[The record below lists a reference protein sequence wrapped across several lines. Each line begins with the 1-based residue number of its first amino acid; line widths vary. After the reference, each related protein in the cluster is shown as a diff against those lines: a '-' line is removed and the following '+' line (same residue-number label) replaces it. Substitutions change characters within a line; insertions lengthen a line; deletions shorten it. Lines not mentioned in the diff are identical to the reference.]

1 MALLKTLFTLLLVSA
16 FVGAPLQAAF
26 AEEVMTPEEIEQA
39 LKPKA
44 KTRSLKPVANT
55 GSKQELD
62 DILSRSIGIVER
74 KKIVEITEKVEAP
87 HLDFAITFGYDSA
100 DIEQNSYA
108 TLDSLAGALKSSGLS
123 GSSFLVNGHTDAKGS
138 DTYNDDL
145 SQRRADAVVAYLV
158 SRHEIEPV
166 RLKAIGFGESN
177 LKDVDD
183 GESAANRRVEIIN
196 RP

>member
-1 MALLKTLFTLLLVSA
+1 MTLFKTFSAALLVSA
-16 FVGAPLQAAF
+16 FVGVPLQAVF
-26 AEEVMTPEEIEQA
+26 AEDVMTPEEIEQA

-44 KTRSLKPVANT
+44 KTRSLTPVAK
-55 GSKQELD
+55 SEDKQQLD
-62 DILSRSIGIVER
+62 DILSRSIGVVER

-100 DIEQNSYA
+100 DIEQDSYA
-108 TLDSLAGALKSSGLS
+108 TLDSLAVALKSSGLS
-123 GSSFLVNGHTDAKGS
+123 GSSFLVNGHTDSKGS
-138 DTYNDDL
+138 EVYNDDL

-158 SRHEIEPV
+158 SRYDVDPV
-166 RLKAIGFGESN
+166 RLKAIGFGESH
-177 LKDVDD
+177 LKDVND